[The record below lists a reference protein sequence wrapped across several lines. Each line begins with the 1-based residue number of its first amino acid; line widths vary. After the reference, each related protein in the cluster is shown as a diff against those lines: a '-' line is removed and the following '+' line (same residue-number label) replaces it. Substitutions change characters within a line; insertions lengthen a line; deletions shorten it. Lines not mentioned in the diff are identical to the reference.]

1 MKRYKK
7 IAFWFLVALALFTVC
22 GFFIAPPVM
31 KSILVKK
38 LSAALERPVT
48 IGKISVN
55 PYTLT
60 VRVKGIEIAER
71 GGTGKF
77 VSVGEIRASLGL
89 SIIRGI
95 VTLHDISLKDPYVNI
110 IRKDDTTYNFSDL
123 LEAKKAHDVEK
134 GRIKDTTNFSLR
146 SISITNGSADFWD
159 GPVKKKHTVRELHLT
174 VPLLSNLHKYE
185 KKNVEPVLTLK
196 INDDPY
202 VIRGITRPF
211 DDSLETNF
219 DIDFRN
225 VDIPYY
231 LAYIPLKIHFTM
243 PSGSL
248 DTKMQ
253 LSFRQYKDRTPS
265 LTLKGDLSIS
275 NLVVNDA
282 RGQKVIDL
290 PALNVTSRSIEPLV
304 KKIELSRVSLER
316 PELNVVRAKN
326 GDLNVIKLIP
336 EEGKT
341 DKKEKEAGSLAKK
354 EGAGKKTAPQPLQL
368 VIDALELKE
377 GKITYSDASLKDPAK
392 ILLEKLEIK
401 GEKISLARDSAGTFE
416 VSTVINKKGSAKI
429 TGKLVVDPL
438 AVNAKVDAKG
448 IDIRPFEP
456 YFTDRV
462 RISVVSGA
470 AAAMGDVTVKEE
482 KKGLRIQYKGTTS
495 ITNLASVDKETAD
508 SLLKFKSLHVRH
520 LDLDLNPT
528 AVAATGV
535 SLTDFYANIAVRP
548 DKTVNIQNIMA
559 RDTAA
564 TEKETQKPTQPAE
577 GKTAPAK
584 EEDVPIKIDAI
595 TLQGGTI
602 RFRDDSV
609 RPAFATKLDN
619 IGGRISGL
627 SSKANSTAD
636 VELRGAL
643 DNTAPLEITGKINP
657 LSKDLYVDLKASF
670 KDMDLTPTSPYSGKY
685 AGYTVDKGKLSFDV
699 QYLIENRKLDSKNTV
714 FIDQLTF
721 GERVES
727 PDATKLPVRLAVA
740 LLKDRKGQIK
750 LDLPVTGSLD
760 DPQFSVWRI
769 VLKIIV
775 NILTKAATAPFA
787 LIGSMFGGGE
797 DLDYIEFDYGKS
809 TLNDAAM
816 KKVSVINKIL
826 AEKTDL
832 KMEIQ
837 GYVDKERDRE
847 GLKQYL
853 VQKKVRAQKLKDLM
867 KKSKESIDVDDVQVD
882 PKEYEK
888 YLRLA
893 YKAEKFAKPRNVI
906 GLEKSIPVPEMEKL
920 MLTNTV
926 VAEDDLHALARRRA
940 SRVMEQILKSGQIE
954 AGRLFVVDSKTITP
968 PKKEKMKES
977 RVEFKLK

>member
-1 MKRYKK
+1 MKRYRK
-7 IAFWFLVALALFTVC
+7 IVLWCLAALALFTVC

-31 KSILVKK
+31 KSILIKK

-55 PYTLT
+55 PYTLA
-60 VRVKGIEIAER
+60 VRIKGIEIAER
-71 GGTGKF
+71 GGAGKF

-95 VTLHDISLKDPYVNI
+95 VTLHDISLVDPYVNL

-123 LEAKKAHDVEK
+123 LEAKKAHDVQK

-202 VIRGITRPF
+202 VIRGTTRPF
-211 DDSLETNF
+211 DESLETNF
-219 DIDFRN
+219 NIDFRN

-304 KKIELSRVSLER
+304 KKIELSRVSMER
-316 PELNVVRAKN
+316 PELNVVRAKD

-336 EEGKT
+336 APEKK
-341 DKKEKEAGSLAKK
+341 KKETGGPAKK
-354 EGAGKKTAPQPLQL
+354 EETDKKTAPEPLQF
-368 VIDALELKE
+368 VVDALELKE
-377 GKITYSDASLKDPAK
+377 GKITFSDASLKDTAK
-392 ILLEKLEIK
+392 ILIEKLEIK
-401 GEKISLARDSAGTFE
+401 GEKISLARDSAGAFE
-416 VSTVINKKGSAKI
+416 ASTVVNKKGTVKI
-429 TGKLVVDPL
+429 TGKLVIDPL
-438 AVNAKVDAKG
+438 TVNAKVDAKG

-462 RISVVSGA
+462 RISVLSGA
-470 AAAMGDVTVKEE
+470 ATANGDVTVKEE

-495 ITNLASVDKETAD
+495 VTNLASVDKETAD
-508 SLLKFKSLHVRH
+508 SLLKFKSLHIRH
-520 LDLDLNPT
+520 LDLGLNPT
-528 AVAATGV
+528 AVTANGV
-535 SLTDFYANIAVRP
+535 ALTDFYANIAVRA
-548 DKTVNIQNIMA
+548 DKTVNIQNIMVK
-559 RDTAA
+559 DTAA
-564 TEKETQKPTQPAE
+564 PAKEGQGDAKPAGEKA
-577 GKTAPAK
+577 APAK
-584 EEDVPIKIDAI
+584 EEDVPVKIDAI

-636 VELRGAL
+636 VELRGTL
-643 DNTAPLEITGKINP
+643 DSTAPLEITGKINP

-809 TLNDAAM
+809 TLNDAGM

-906 GLEKSIPVPEMEKL
+906 GLEKTIPVPEMEKL

-926 VAEDDLHALARRRA
+926 VTEDDLHALARRRA
-940 SRVMEQILKSGQIE
+940 SRVMEQILKSGQID